1 MNFIGIAMKE
11 TCFMRRLIGGL
22 SFIACVSVFML
33 EFGGCKNETTPSLFD
48 PNYKGKPAPTV
59 SSIAPTSGLA
69 GLTTLTIT
77 GSNFS
82 STKEENSVL
91 FDAVTAQVLTATATQ
106 LTVRA
111 PNLPKDSIKVKVTV
125 FGAEQFS
132 NIVLCK
138 LEAAVAEFGNIQS
151 NEEPW
156 GIACDKDGNVYV
168 SLISAGIAAG
178 IKKFTPAGVRSDYAP
193 AAGILK
199 FSALKFGPGGYLY
212 ASRGLRALYRIPPG
226 GGSPALW
233 LAPSSGIGPVY
244 DFDFDAQGN
253 LWGGGN
259 DVAIYRVKP
268 DPDKSIKAFA
278 FTGNVRSLR
287 VYNGYVYIAANADNV
302 DKIWRFPIISSDSLG
317 PAEIY
322 FNFSE
327 KYGVS
332 GAGAYAIT
340 FSSDGEMYVGTDGPA
355 GIILVHPDKSWEQYY
370 PGLFQPQTLLFAWG
384 SGSTLYLTRSGT
396 VASHTIFKV
405 NTQKTSAP
413 YYGRQ

>member
-1 MNFIGIAMKE
+1 
-11 TCFMRRLIGGL
+11 
-22 SFIACVSVFML
+22 
-33 EFGGCKNETTPSLFD
+33 
-48 PNYKGKPAPTV
+48 
-59 SSIAPTSGLA
+59 
-69 GLTTLTIT
+69 
-77 GSNFS
+77 
-82 STKEENSVL
+82 
-91 FDAVTAQVLTATATQ
+91 
-106 LTVRA
+106 
-111 PNLPKDSIKVKVTV
+111 
-125 FGAEQFS
+125 
-132 NIVLCK
+132 
-138 LEAAVAEFGNIQS
+138 
-151 NEEPW
+151 
-156 GIACDKDGNVYV
+156 
-168 SLISAGIAAG
+168 
-178 IKKFTPAGVRSDYAP
+178 
-193 AAGILK
+193 
-199 FSALKFGPGGYLY
+199 
-212 ASRGLRALYRIPPG
+212 
-226 GGSPALW
+226 
-233 LAPSSGIGPVY
+233 
-244 DFDFDAQGN
+244 
-253 LWGGGN
+253 
-259 DVAIYRVKP
+259 
-268 DPDKSIKAFA
+268 
-278 FTGNVRSLR
+278 NVRSLR